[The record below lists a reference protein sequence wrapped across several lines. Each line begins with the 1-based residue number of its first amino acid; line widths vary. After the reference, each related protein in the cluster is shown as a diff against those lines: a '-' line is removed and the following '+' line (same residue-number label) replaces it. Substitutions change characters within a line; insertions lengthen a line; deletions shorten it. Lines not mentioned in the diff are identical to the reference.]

1 MQQLFCPARISK
13 DDAKIEGVMKE
24 IRKCS
29 LLLAELRMSFQ
40 FLMEETSRNLNEGQ
54 LFNQVKFEVYSFNLL
69 FRISRRLFTQ

>member
-40 FLMEETSRNLNEGQ
+40 FLMDEPSRNLNEGQ

>member
-40 FLMEETSRNLNEGQ
+40 FLMDEPSRNLNEGQ
-54 LFNQVKFEVYSFNLL
+54 LFNQVKFEVYSFN
-69 FRISRRLFTQ
+69 